1 MASIGII
8 TALQSEADCLG
19 SLENNKNVTH
29 SVAGIGASAATRT
42 AIEFCNKECSGLIS
56 FGYAGALNS
65 IYQSGCLAIG
75 SSVSNG
81 PNIFNTSSV
90 WLRNLTSLIELEKN
104 ISFHATSFFTPPS
117 PLITKSQKVAQA
129 QKGDWGAVDMESYA
143 IAEVASK
150 NGLPFL
156 IVRAILDEL
165 NTDIPAG
172 SANMIAPNGRQKSL
186 TVFYEILKKP
196 SDFGKYLKLARAK
209 FNADIT
215 LRRAAAL
222 IGRCRLG

>member
-8 TALQSEADCLG
+8 TALQIEANCLS
-19 SLENNKNVTH
+19 SLAHEQNVIH
-29 SVAGIGASAATRT
+29 AVSGIGPDAATRT
-42 AIEFCNKECSGLIS
+42 AIELCSKGCRVLIS

-65 IYQSGCLAIG
+65 TYRSGSLAIG
-75 SSVSNG
+75 LSVSNG
-81 PNIFNTSSV
+81 VKTIDASSV
-90 WLRNLTSLIELEKN
+90 WLNQFIQLIEQEEK
-104 ISFHATSFFTPPS
+104 ILLHTTTFYAPPS
-117 PLITKSQKVAQA
+117 PLITRPQKVSHAQR
-129 QKGDWGAVDMESYA
+129 GNWEAVDTESYA

-165 NTDIPAG
+165 DTDIPAG

-215 LRRAAAL
+215 LRRAAAH
-222 IGRCRLG
+222 IGRCSLG